1 LDRSW
6 GVDRRLGEDRS
17 RKGDEDEAE
26 LHFRLG
32 VGCFFVEVEM
42 VVLFVCWLVGWFRA
56 SEWSGGG
63 AKRSVWLE
71 SAGQRAT
78 DIYLRRRLQ
87 TSMTT
92 ESTIAVRNG
101 VTSRQWGI
109 ASLSLYPAV
118 YALSMPS
125 VAKDS
130 IANGLFP
137 VDLPNSLRWSGLS
150 ALDNGN

>member
-87 TSMTT
+87 TSM
-92 ESTIAVRNG
+92 IDYCG
-101 VTSRQWGI
+101 WQWGD
-109 ASLSLYPAV
+109 LSAMGSCQPVTLPRRLC
-118 YALSMPS
+118 LSMPS
-125 VAKDS
+125 EL
-130 IANGLFP
+130 LFSP
-137 VDLPNSLRWSGLS
+137 TC
-150 ALDNGN
+150 